1 MPDFHGQPFCKLQFI
16 LHDNP
21 TSQIDLSQNALNLAL
36 DGCLWRIA
44 EAGMLESLI
53 GEVSSP
59 ALMGSAESC
68 GNDNRAG
75 WEGCLKAGRNGS
87 REEAVGY
94 VGITDGIV

>member
-1 MPDFHGQPFCKLQFI
+1 
-16 LHDNP
+16 
-21 TSQIDLSQNALNLAL
+21 
-36 DGCLWRIA
+36 
-44 EAGMLESLI
+44 MLESLI

-75 WEGCLKAGRNGS
+75 WERCLKAGRNGS